1 MNKIIKNFLKHNE
14 ANDALPTSVDA
25 KIIPTATL
33 VILYLLSEQFKLD
46 DNYRAYLEGI
56 MISKKVLRTGIK
68 KTPYHRTYVLI
79 VDAKCRTITFESSNK
94 QFSQKFC

>member
-1 MNKIIKNFLKHNE
+1 MKHNQ

-56 MISKKVLRTGIK
+56 MISNKVLRIGIK
-68 KTPYHRTYVLI
+68 KNSL
-79 VDAKCRTITFESSNK
+79 S
-94 QFSQKFC
+94 